1 MRDNYTF
8 TIPKLKGINPSLE
21 SAVLK
26 LVEEVGEVAERV
38 GKYRGINGE
47 NFELPDAEENKHEL
61 FKELIDV
68 IQATC
73 TVLNTIKATDADI
86 DYYLR
91 TTHLKKMIS
100 RGYY

>member
-1 MRDNYTF
+1 MRNKYTIELPIL
-8 TIPKLKGINPSLE
+8 TNIKPSLE

-47 NFELPDAEENKHEL
+47 NFALPDADENKHEL

-68 IQATC
+68 LQSTA
-73 TVLNTIKATDADI
+73 TVLNTLGVTNKDI
-86 DYYLR
+86 EYYLK
-91 TTHLKKMIS
+91 TTHVNKMIS